1 MVVAYWAL
9 PRGERVQALR
19 VKSMVKCRKCGE
31 EIKSGEKVVVQYDGL
46 MMYEKNEATPTRF
59 GSLTKYWHKKCK
71 PWHE

>member
-1 MVVAYWAL
+1 MGHNAWWNIGPESGSPVS
-9 PRGERVQALR
+9 
-19 VKSMVKCRKCGE
+19 KMVKCKKCGG

-46 MMYEKNEATPTRF
+46 MMYEKNEAAPTRF